1 MPKRH
6 RSEQSDDDGGDRGS
20 RRPCPRCPRQRRLCV
35 VLDDWSKGY
44 SIYKLDVDGF
54 DDDDDYFDQRA
65 ERLPDPPLFR
75 LEIPDGDPHV
85 AIFAAAGSGIFA
97 VHYRGDDKGAPVLV
111 YDAATGALAVGPA
124 TPVELRNRPELVPA
138 GGGRVY
144 ALDRG
149 AGRNHLKVL
158 AWHGG
163 RGWAWDTLPDAP
175 FDAGTATACHAAH
188 PDGRTVFFSA
198 HGAGTFSFDAGTG
211 AWAWHGEW
219 MLPFNG
225 QAHYDAEV
233 DAWVGLCRGAAS
245 PGRVCSCEVVA
256 PPAAA
261 HNDEEGGTAERPP
274 PAWKLAEEKIA
285 VARGDSTEAE
295 LAHMGRGAFCLVECR
310 SLRGAPE
317 PEDELDEPCLLYAT
331 MFRLRYDK
339 DGALRATVR
348 RARCYQVAKKSNTF
362 SWRAF
367 GI

>member
-6 RSEQSDDDGGDRGS
+6 RSEQSDDDGGDRVS
-20 RRPCPRCPRQRRLCV
+20 RRPCIRCPPQRRLCV

-54 DDDDDYFDQRA
+54 DDDYFDQRA
-65 ERLPDPPLFR
+65 ERLPDPPRFR
-75 LEIPDGDPHV
+75 LEIPDGDPH
-85 AIFAAAGSGIFA
+85 
-97 VHYRGDDKGAPVLV
+97 DDKGAPVLV

-124 TPVELRNRPELVPA
+124 TPIELWNRPELVPA
-138 GGGRVY
+138 GGDRVY

-149 AGRNHLKVL
+149 AGRNHLKIL

-188 PDGRTVFFSA
+188 PDGRTVFFSS

-219 MLPFNG
+219 MLPFRG

-245 PGRVCSCEVVA
+245 PGLRSRRA
-256 PPAAA
+256 PCRRRQRRRGRHGGAPAAGVEARRGGDGTRGQNRSRARA
-261 HNDEEGGTAERPP
+261 HGTRRVLP
-274 PAWKLAEEKIA
+274 
-285 VARGDSTEAE
+285 RGMPE
-295 LAHMGRGAFCLVECR
+295 LE
-310 SLRGAPE
+310 
-317 PEDELDEPCLLYAT
+317 
-331 MFRLRYDK
+331 
-339 DGALRATVR
+339 R
-348 RARCYQVAKKSNTF
+348 RA
-362 SWRAF
+362 
-367 GI
+367 